1 MPPTIIETL
10 GRLAF
15 ELEPLPP
22 LAAPAPV
29 LDEPPLD
36 ELPLDEQAA
45 TPTAAT
51 HATAASPSR
60 GFLRDMDV
68 LL

>member
-1 MPPTIIETL
+1 MPPTIIVTV

-15 ELEPLPP
+15 ELELPP
-22 LAAPAPV
+22 LAAPAA
-29 LDEPPLD
+29 ELD
-36 ELPLDEQAA
+36 ELLLDEQAA

>member
-1 MPPTIIETL
+1 MPPTIIVTV

-15 ELEPLPP
+15 ELELPPP
-22 LAAPAPV
+22 LAAPAA
-29 LDEPPLD
+29 ELD

-45 TPTAAT
+45 TPRAAA